1 MSYCFDLAKKRLR
14 TVSSDP
20 AWSDLETFLFEQ
32 LHLAPEQSWEF
43 FICLDLG
50 MESSYVLLEMERSW
64 KIIRNKFFG
73 LLKMDL
79 VADVLN
85 C

>member
-1 MSYCFDLAKKRLR
+1 MKNSFFRPRL
-14 TVSSDP
+14 DF
-20 AWSDLETFLFEQ
+20 EEQ

-85 C
+85 CMVLQL